1 MALELP
7 KQTLTDLNRAYSK
20 VLEQQATLDK
30 LENAG
35 DDVSEARAILN
46 TWQEKIAGYK
56 RELFPTSR

>member
-1 MALELP
+1 MAIELP

-20 VLEQQATLDK
+20 ILETHAMLDK

-35 DDVSEARAILN
+35 DDVSEARAILQS
-46 TWQEKIAGYK
+46 WQDKITGYK